1 MVFITIQHQG
11 NDAPQLHHGVEQSI
25 FLRTTKQKIEYG
37 VRNFALL
44 DDIAAIMDDDVGDE

>member
-11 NDAPQLHHGVEQSI
+11 TMKLQLQYHGVEQ
-25 FLRTTKQKIEYG
+25 FFFKTTKQKIEYG

-44 DDIAAIMDDDVGDE
+44 DDIAAIMDDVVG